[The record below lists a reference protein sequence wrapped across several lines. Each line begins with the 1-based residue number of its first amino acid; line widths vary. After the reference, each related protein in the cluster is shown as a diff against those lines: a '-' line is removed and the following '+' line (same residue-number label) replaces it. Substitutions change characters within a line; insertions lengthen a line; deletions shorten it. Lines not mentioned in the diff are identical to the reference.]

1 MSESFIGNTQFVWF
15 VGVVEDRFDP
25 EHAGRLRVR
34 CLGHHNPDKNAIA
47 TSDLPWSS
55 VIYSDGGISG
65 LGSSPGLF
73 VEGTWVWG
81 YFRDGH
87 EKQESVVL
95 GALPG
100 VPSEFGN
107 PNTGFYD
114 PNRRIK
120 RVEDNNEEDDH
131 NKSVYPK
138 EIGEP
143 DVNRLAVHNINKEHT
158 SLTTRKANRTTNVAT
173 AEFTLDTTAADDSNM
188 GISLETTW
196 SQPEIPYNATYPYNH
211 VFESESGHI
220 REYDDT
226 ADNTRIH
233 ERHQSG
239 TSYEIDHQGNKTDL
253 VVSNHYNITNG
264 NSQSL
269 ISGSKDLSIDGH
281 YKLYIN
287 KSGSLFNN
295 YDIQIGA
302 GANINIQVDAGN
314 VNITTG
320 SDGKMNLN
328 SGGDFNLKVG
338 GNYTMTVAGSRSVSV
353 AGSTTDNTLGSV
365 VHTGSTID
373 LN

>member
-81 YFRDGH
+81 YFRDGL
-87 EKQESVVL
+87 EKQEPVVL

-120 RVEDNNEEDDH
+120 KVEDNNEDDDH

-138 EIGEP
+138 EINEP
-143 DVNRLAVHNINKEHT
+143 DVNRLAVHNINKEHS

-302 GANINIQVDAGN
+302 GANINIQVDSGN

-320 SDGKMNLN
+320 GDGKMNLN

>member
-81 YFRDGH
+81 YFRDGL
-87 EKQESVVL
+87 EKQEPVVL

-107 PNTGFYD
+107 PDTGFYD
-114 PNRRIK
+114 PNRRNK
-120 RVEDNNEEDDH
+120 TDTNEDDYY
-131 NKSVYPK
+131 KSVYPK
-138 EIGEP
+138 EIDEP
-143 DVNRLAVHNINKEHT
+143 DVNRLAVHNINKEHS

-253 VVSNHYNITNG
+253 VVSNHYNITSG

-302 GANINIQVDAGN
+302 GANINIQVDSGN

-320 SDGKMNLN
+320 GDGKMNLN

-365 VHTGSTID
+365 VHTGQTID

>member
-81 YFRDGH
+81 YFRDGL
-87 EKQESVVL
+87 EKQEPVVL

-107 PNTGFYD
+107 PDTGFYD
-114 PNRRIK
+114 PNRRNK
-120 RVEDNNEEDDH
+120 TDTNEDDYY
-131 NKSVYPK
+131 KSVYPK
-138 EIGEP
+138 EINEP
-143 DVNRLAVHNINKEHT
+143 DVNRLAVNNKDKEHS

-226 ADNTRIH
+226 ADNTRIP

-239 TSYEIDHQGNKTDL
+239 TSYEIDHAGNKVDSI
-253 VVSNHYNITNG
+253 VGDHYSITSG
-264 NSQSL
+264 KSQSL

-302 GANINIQVDAGN
+302 GANINIQVDSGN

-320 SDGKMNLN
+320 GDGKMNLN

-353 AGSTTDNTLGSV
+353 AGSTTDNTVGSV

>member
-87 EKQESVVL
+87 EKQEPVVL

-107 PNTGFYD
+107 PDTGFYD
-114 PNRRIK
+114 PNRRNK
-120 RVEDNNEEDDH
+120 TDTNEDDYY
-131 NKSVYPK
+131 KSVYPK
-138 EIGEP
+138 EINEP

-226 ADNTRIH
+226 AEHTRIH

-253 VVSNHYNITNG
+253 VVSNHYNITSG

-302 GANINIQVDAGN
+302 GANINIQVDSGN

-320 SDGKMNLN
+320 GDGKMNLN

-365 VHTGSTID
+365 VHTGQTID

>member
-87 EKQESVVL
+87 EKQESVIL